1 MISNMVKIMYRR
13 TFVTLCASAY
23 GILAAWTPALW
34 AAWPPQVPAIQAAQ
48 QQWKTEVFPIS
59 FWCGPP
65 PEFVNEERYQQI
77 KDAGFTYIMPNCAGG
92 STPEGNQKI
101 LDVAEKVGLK
111 AFLLDPRMPRGVP
124 DEASRQRIAEIV
136 AAYHEHPAFAGYFI
150 GDEPGAGAFA
160 AIGETVAVL
169 RELDPDHIAY
179 LNLYPNYAPLH
190 ALGTTTYET
199 YVQQFVEVVNP
210 AVISYDHYHFLNESD
225 RPGFM
230 QNLET
235 VRRVAQQS
243 GLPFWQIVLSI
254 NHFDY
259 RPLNEAEKRFEAM
272 QTLAYGGKGV
282 MFFTYWQ
289 VAADG
294 HWGDAIINFDGTPT
308 RQYEEVQR
316 INRDVQ
322 AIGKYLLPATSVT
335 AFEFGQPGDHTHT
348 GDDIVRFEG
357 PRITVGVFA
366 DGATRYAMFANR
378 DYRSEVA
385 AEVLVNTGGSPLEK
399 LQKTDG
405 SWIAVDAA
413 SQGQERKVPLK
424 IAAGDGEL
432 YRWTVK

>member
-1 MISNMVKIMYRR
+1 MNRR
-13 TFVTLCASAY
+13 GFVTLCASVY
-23 GILAAWTPALW
+23 GILAASTPSLW
-34 AAWPPQVPAIQAAQ
+34 AAWPPAGPQIQAARE
-48 QQWKTEVFPIS
+48 QWKTEVFPIS

-65 PEFVNEERYQQI
+65 SEFVTEERYQQI
-77 KDAGFTYIMPNCAGG
+77 KDAGFTYIMPDCVGG
-92 STPEGNQKI
+92 STPQDNQKI
-101 LDVAEKVGLK
+101 LDTAEKVGLK
-111 AFLLDPRMPRGVP
+111 AFLRDPRMPRGVP
-124 DEASRQRIAEIV
+124 DEATRQRIAEIV
-136 AAYHEHPAFAGYFI
+136 AAYREHPAFAGYFI

-179 LNLYPNYAPLH
+179 LNLFPNYAPLG

-199 YVQQFVEVVNP
+199 YVQQFVEVVKP
-210 AVISYDHYHFLNESD
+210 ALISYDHYHFLNKSD

-230 QNLET
+230 QNLAT
-235 VRRVAQQS
+235 VRRVAQQA

-254 NHFDY
+254 DHFDY

-294 HWGDAIINFDGTPT
+294 RWGDAVINVDGTPT

-322 AIGKYLLPATSVT
+322 AIGKYLLPATSVA
-335 AFEFGQPGDHTHT
+335 AFEFGQPGDQTNT
-348 GDDIVRFEG
+348 GADIVRFEG
-357 PRITVGVFA
+357 PMITVGVFE
-366 DGATRYAMFANR
+366 DGATRYAIFANR
-378 DYRSEVA
+378 DYRGEVA
-385 AEVLVNTGGSPLEK
+385 AEALIHTGGGGLER
-399 LQKTDG
+399 LRKTDG
-405 SWIAVDAA
+405 SWTAVDAA
-413 SQGQERKVPLK
+413 AAGQERKVPLK

-432 YRWTVK
+432 YRWVVK